1 LGESRKAFMVR
12 AVGRYTLEI
21 VQSLGDVAL
30 FVGRSFRMAVGSRKL
45 GRRVVRAMF
54 EQGARCLPVIL
65 IVGLFTGLVL
75 GLQGYYVLNRFG
87 SESLL
92 GTLVSL
98 SIVRELGPVLAALML
113 VGQAGSALAAELGI
127 QRNTE
132 QIAALET
139 MGVSS
144 HAYLVAPRL
153 IAALMVFPMQTALFC
168 CVGLWGGSLSGSVLL
183 GLEPGIY
190 WSAVERAVE
199 LVDVRE
205 CLTKAVTFGF
215 LTMTL
220 CAYHGFNAH
229 RSRAGTGARAVS
241 ASTTRAVVQSSIIVL
256 AADYVITSFL
266 I

>member
-1 LGESRKAFMVR
+1 MLR
-12 AVGRYTLEI
+12 AVGRHTLSI
-21 VQSLGDVAL
+21 VHDLGDFAL
-30 FVGRSFRMAVGSRKL
+30 FTGRAFRAAAGSRRLGWRILRSFY
-45 GRRVVRAMF
+45 
-54 EQGARCLPVIL
+54 EQGVQCLPVIL
-65 IVGLFTGLVL
+65 IVGTFTGLVL
-75 GLQGYYVLNRFG
+75 GLQGYYVLNKFG
-87 SESLL
+87 STGLL

-139 MGVSS
+139 MGISS

-153 IAALMVFPMQTALFC
+153 IASLFVYPMQAALFC
-168 CVGLWGGSLSGSVLL
+168 TIGLWGGSISGTMLM

-190 WSAVERAVE
+190 WSAVERAIGHRD
-199 LVDVRE
+199 LFE
-205 CLTKAVTFGF
+205 CFTKAAVFGL
-215 LTMTL
+215 LTVGV
-220 CAYHGFNAH
+220 CAWQGFNAD
-229 RSRAGTGARAVS
+229 RSKKDSGARAVS
-241 ASTTRAVVQSSIIVL
+241 AATTRAVVSSCIIVL

>member
-1 LGESRKAFMVR
+1 MVR
-12 AVGRYTLEI
+12 SVGRHTLEI
-21 VQSLGDVAL
+21 VHSMGDLAL
-30 FVGRSFRMAVGSRKL
+30 FTGRSFRSAWGSRKL

-168 CVGLWGGSLSGSVLL
+168 CVGLWGGSVSGSMLL
-183 GLEPGIY
+183 GLEPGVY

-199 LVDVRE
+199 LRDVKE
-205 CLTKAVTFGF
+205 CMIKAVTFGL
-215 LTMTL
+215 LTIAL
-220 CAYHGFNAH
+220 CAFHGFNAH
-229 RSRAGTGARAVS
+229 RCRTGTGARAVS
-241 ASTTRAVVQSSIIVL
+241 ASTTRAVVQSSIMVL

>member
-1 LGESRKAFMVR
+1 MVR
-12 AVGRYTLEI
+12 SVGRYTLSI
-21 VQSLGDVAL
+21 VQALGEFTVFTVRA
-30 FVGRSFRMAVGSRKL
+30 FASAAGSRKL
-45 GRRVVRAMF
+45 GRRVMRAMF
-54 EQGARCLPVIL
+54 EQGVRCLPVIL
-65 IVGLFTGLVL
+65 IVGMFTGLVL
-75 GLQGYYVLNRFG
+75 GLQGYYVLNKFG

-153 IAALMVFPMQTALFC
+153 IAALVVYPMQTALFC
-168 CVGLWGGSLSGSVLL
+168 CVGLWGGSVSGSMLL
-183 GLEPGIY
+183 GLEPGVY
-190 WSAVERAVE
+190 WSAAERAVE
-199 LVDVRE
+199 SRDVRE
-205 CLTKAVTFGF
+205 CLMKAVIFGL
-215 LTMTL
+215 LTIAL
-220 CAYHGFNAH
+220 CSYQGFNAH

-241 ASTTRAVVQSSIIVL
+241 ASTTRAVVLSSIIVL
-256 AADYVITSFL
+256 AADYIITSFMV
-266 I
+266 

>member
-1 LGESRKAFMVR
+1 MVR
-12 AVGRYTLEI
+12 SIGKYSLFI
-21 VQSLGDVAL
+21 VQSLGDFTVFTAL
-30 FVGRSFRMAVGSRKL
+30 AFRSAIGSRKL
-45 GRRVVRAMF
+45 VRRVIRAMF
-54 EQGARCLPVIL
+54 EQGVRCLPVIL
-65 IVGLFTGLVL
+65 IVGMFTGLVL
-75 GLQGYYVLNRFG
+75 GLQGYYVLNKFG

-113 VGQAGSALAAELGI
+113 IGQAGSALAAELGI

-139 MGVSS
+139 MGISS

-153 IAALMVFPMQTALFC
+153 IAALLVYPMQTALFC
-168 CVGLWGGSLSGSVLL
+168 CIGLWGGSVSGSMLL

-190 WSAVERAVE
+190 WSAVERALE
-199 LVDVRE
+199 GADVRE
-205 CLTKAVTFGF
+205 CMMKALTFGL
-215 LTMTL
+215 LTIAL

-229 RSRAGTGARAVS
+229 RCKTGTGARAVS

-256 AADYVITSFL
+256 AADYIITSFL

>member
-1 LGESRKAFMVR
+1 MLRFLGRNTIN
-12 AVGRYTLEI
+12 AVHGM
-21 VQSLGDVAL
+21 GDFAL
-30 FVGRSFRMAVGSRKL
+30 FTARSFVSAFGTRKL
-45 GRRVVRAMF
+45 GRRVMRAGF
-54 EQGARCLPVIL
+54 EQGVRCLPVIV

-87 SESLL
+87 SEGLL

-98 SIVRELGPVLAALML
+98 SLVRELGPVLAALML

-132 QIAALET
+132 QIAALEI

-144 HAYLVAPRL
+144 HGYLVTPRL
-153 IAALMVFPMQTALFC
+153 LAALLVFPMQAALFVT
-168 CVGLWGGSLSGSVLL
+168 VGLWGGSLSGSLLL

-199 LVDVRE
+199 AQDVRE
-205 CLTKAVTFGF
+205 CFTKAAVFGL
-215 LTMTL
+215 LTIGL
-220 CAYHGFNAH
+220 CSFHGFNAH
-229 RSRAGTGARAVS
+229 RCRSATGARAVGT
-241 ASTTRAVVQSSIIVL
+241 STTRAVVQSSIIVL

-266 I
+266 V